1 VYSPS
6 YKFSLAY
13 LNKFCIS
20 VIQLIS
26 HVISSSHSL
35 SAVARKVN
43 KSVNIYSRNDLSQ
56 VFRPLSYKISSLN
69 VKGLNVLMTLLAAY
83 IPIVVTDRVGV
94 VPTDKNHC
102 FGSFSVSKAKKSK
115 LQKEYN
121 EVNEFNESENIKK
134 QVNKYPKLLNISD
147 LSTVS
152 SWRTSEILTDY
163 TKEMNE
169 LRHVLDVNEFTNKTI
184 PKYNEYNESNFNLV
198 YPLVGKYNYL
208 LSIPYRRRGWIRIL
222 ILLSGDVEKNPGP
235 GPSQDSTQGTGEARH
250 EIHHEEEHDKQKQ
263 VIPFLTLATAPKI
276 HPLK

>member
-1 VYSPS
+1 VEASGCVH
-6 YKFSLAY
+6 FSLSEN
-13 LNKFCIS
+13 LREKVKFLDTAVSKNGEKRFKVFLKVSTIPLVSVSITIS
-20 VIQLIS
+20 RLTLQIS
-26 HVISSSHSL
+26 ISYVISSSHSL

-121 EVNEFNESENIKK
+121 EVNEFNESENIKQ

-152 SWRTSEILTDY
+152 SWRTNEILTDY
-163 TKEMNE
+163 TKELNE
-169 LRHVLDVNEFTNKTI
+169 LRPTR
-184 PKYNEYNESNFNLV
+184 
-198 YPLVGKYNYL
+198 
-208 LSIPYRRRGWIRIL
+208 LS
-222 ILLSGDVEKNPGP
+222 
-235 GPSQDSTQGTGEARH
+235 QSTMSPT
-250 EIHHEEEHDKQKQ
+250 
-263 VIPFLTLATAPKI
+263 LT
-276 HPLK
+276 